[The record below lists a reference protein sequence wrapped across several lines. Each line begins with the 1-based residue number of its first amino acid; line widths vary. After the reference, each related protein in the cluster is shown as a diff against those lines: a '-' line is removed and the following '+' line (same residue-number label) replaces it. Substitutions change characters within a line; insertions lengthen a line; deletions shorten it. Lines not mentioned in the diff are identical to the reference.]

1 LINDNYSTPLADTK
15 VIKAITDE
23 FSSLLHILQIDGQA
37 IEKLWKTQN
46 DAAVNQLT
54 GQREETAEGTKS
66 VNSLQFLVQLN
77 IVRFGT
83 ISLIGIAIGILA
95 PLYRFFD
102 PLGGFYQAKADA
114 LRLHEIAYK
123 QTSFASL
130 SSALTPPMEFGKS
143 QSIPDYLTDLL
154 RDSIS
159 RGRDDG

>member
-102 PLGGFYQAKADA
+102 PLGCF
-114 LRLHEIAYK
+114 
-123 QTSFASL
+123 L
-130 SSALTPPMEFGKS
+130 SGKS
-143 QSIPDYLTDLL
+143 
-154 RDSIS
+154 
-159 RGRDDG
+159 